1 MGHALIL
8 HIWVG
13 RGFVGGATAFA
24 GTGVSLA
31 EDGGAGFAAV
41 AWAAWVLRE
50 RAGVIQSVLGCHL
63 ETEAVRII
71 RSLSLPSGQWVA
83 CDPVRVVESVL
94 VR

>member
-13 RGFVGGATAFA
+13 RGFVGGAAAFA

-31 EDGGAGFAAV
+31 EDGGAGFGAIIIV

-63 ETEAVRII
+63 ETEAVR
-71 RSLSLPSGQWVA
+71 SLSLPSGQWVA

>member
-31 EDGGAGFAAV
+31 EDGGAGFGAIIIV

-63 ETEAVRII
+63 ETEAVR
-71 RSLSLPSGQWVA
+71 SLSLPSGQWVA